1 MACARHHPRQLRPQ
15 LPPRRPLPLLSQQK
29 RRHRF
34 LALIIPFVSGKLSLC
49 ETSKSDYMISY
60 ASSWELNCRDSEE
73 FQKNCPSLCKH
84 PECRDYWYEPEID
97 DTKKWRMWEQ
107 WGECSKSCG
116 TGVRSRERKCIAP
129 LRNPCDTG
137 RLKY

>member
-1 MACARHHPRQLRPQ
+1 
-15 LPPRRPLPLLSQQK
+15 
-29 RRHRF
+29 
-34 LALIIPFVSGKLSLC
+34 
-49 ETSKSDYMISY
+49 MISY

-107 WGECSKSCG
+107 WDLGNNILPNIKKLLPKGVLPGRCFCKGQGGGISKFLLG
-116 TGVRSRERKCIAP
+116 RGGDARKFIT
-129 LRNPCDTG
+129 LNNI
-137 RLKY
+137 